1 LGRKAMIDALRA
13 SLARLGVDSVDLYQA
28 RRALATRWQASV
40 PGVLHTLHIAFPGA
54 RRFSSPWVAWG
65 RALAGGSRPTELSY

>member
-1 LGRKAMIDALRA
+1 MIDALRA